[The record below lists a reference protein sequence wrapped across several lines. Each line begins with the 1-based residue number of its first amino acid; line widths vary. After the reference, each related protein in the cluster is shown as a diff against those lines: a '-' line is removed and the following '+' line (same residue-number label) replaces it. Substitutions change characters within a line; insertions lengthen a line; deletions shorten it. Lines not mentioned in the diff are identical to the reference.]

1 MIRIILLAVLL
12 LPLPALAQNAS
23 QPPAAP
29 QEAPSAAT
37 SSKLPLAAMRHRP
50 PSEAEVQSREQA
62 RFGKAGDERRQTQE
76 QEIDRLYQDVIRRS
90 EAPPAE
96 RP

>member
-1 MIRIILLAVLL
+1 MIRSILLAALL
-12 LPLPALAQNAS
+12 LPLPALAQSAS

-29 QEAPSAAT
+29 QEAPAAT
-37 SSKLPLAAMRHRP
+37 SSKLPLAAMRHRQ
-50 PSEAEVQSREQA
+50 PSAAEVESREQA
-62 RFGKAGDERRQTQE
+62 HFGKAGDKRRQTQE

-90 EAPPAE
+90 EAPAE